1 MIIPKWVMEWTYI
14 YSKTE
19 TWLFTTHTPAH
30 ATTNTSHSVRTH
42 HTHKPRHPP
51 TTKHTHTHHMDGEAV
66 IQMHAWKKWT
76 LSARNCVQKAG
87 YGSKNSRLLTENENP
102 SHPIE
107 APYGV
112 ISVSITYLSSDIWAH
127 LCLYAF
133 VAEWRISCLDS
144 LTGPRPDEPTSELL
158 VQPSPGTA
166 CHLLTSSGQSW
177 AFWDATACPGTGWCS
192 DCPSTSSAFSG
203 CERRICG
210 TPFWCLSA
218 PSTRAD

>member
-1 MIIPKWVMEWTYI
+1 MPPP
-14 YSKTE
+14 
-19 TWLFTTHTPAH
+19 TPATVC
-30 ATTNTSHSVRTH
+30 A
-42 HTHKPRHPP
+42 P
-51 TTKHTHTHHMDGEAV
+51 TTPTNPATPPQPNTHTHIIWMVKLWYKSMPE
-66 IQMHAWKKWT
+66 KSEPY
-76 LSARNCVQKAG
+76 LPENCVQKAG

-158 VQPSPGTA
+158 LQPSPGTA